1 MSDTQLNVA
10 FTTAGINKLLDA
22 QDQGIKQ
29 AITHIALGNQ
39 AFAPSNT
46 LQSLPGERARY
57 PIADAQTGDL
67 LLRLGVRATT
77 DSEFAVRGVA
87 GFLDDGT
94 LLFTYSSPE
103 PDFMLTYLTPAVS
116 GLDIR
121 FLLKLDTIPAQSL
134 TVNVSD
140 QQSMIFS
147 NEFANFAQ
155 ASVGEALRGVRRD
168 TDLSSLKEKV
178 RILINRVERL
188 ERTQ

>member
-10 FTTAGINKLLDA
+10 FTTAGINKLLAA

-140 QQSMIFS
+140 QQSMIFTT
-147 NEFANFAQ
+147 EFSHMAT
-155 ASVGEALRGVRRD
+155 ASVAEMRRGHERD
-168 TDLSSLKEKV
+168 VAISSLKKAV
-178 RILINRVERL
+178 RVLTNRIDILENNE
-188 ERTQ
+188 